1 MVMILI
7 KTIIDVLQQNAEWL
21 CAVAIT
27 YFAWKQ
33 CEISKMQV
41 KQDLRLKRL
50 ELANKLDEICRTFPG
65 NKDEKNKIM
74 DWLISNNSNFIFLL
88 NKKDSKQYIIFANYV
103 FNLYQ
108 NGKELYDYKSVDMQ
122 KYYEYL
128 NNVDLALGSADYGIN
143 SLKDVITAEKGTKNS
158 NEK

>member
-1 MVMILI
+1 MIMILI
-7 KTIIDVLQQNAEWL
+7 KTIIEVLQQNAEWL

-50 ELANKLDEICRTFPG
+50 ELANKLDEVCRCCPMDK
-65 NKDEKNKIM
+65 NEKDKIM
-74 DWLISNNSNFIFLL
+74 EFLISNTSNFIFLL
-88 NKKDSKQYIIFANYV
+88 NKQDIEKFNKFSTFV
-103 FNLYQ
+103 FNLSFPMNINASIKAVKQY
-108 NGKELYDYKSVDMQ
+108 NDYLY
-122 KYYEYL
+122 
-128 NNVDLALGSADYGIN
+128 NVDLALGSADYGLN
-143 SLKDVITAEKGTKNS
+143 KLKDLTTPKKKGQKNK